1 MKNKRG
7 KERRGRGKKDGT
19 GKGCGVGRCCGTQ
32 ALYAVSGRP
41 NGRITSHQALAQS
54 ANRSYLS
61 QIAHSSV
68 KVPGVMYQHG
78 SHVVAHIRGQRHQD
92 NRDRQ
97 ERVRLLGK
105 VTTPGNRFQR
115 GEVADYA
122 PPRRNLKQR
131 RRSKPLT
138 RQSQDARARTQRSS
152 KPPYIDGH
160 ACGAC
165 SGHREGATSATRF
178 RGPLQVCWD
187 RHRLHDW
194 AIGAEAEV
202 PPPPPQP

>member
-1 MKNKRG
+1 MIDGSVGSSERILSLSNVVSMKNKRG

-54 ANRSYLS
+54 ANRSY
-61 QIAHSSV
+61 SSV
-68 KVPGVMYQHG
+68 KVPRVMYQHG

-122 PPRRNLKQR
+122 PPVGSFVRFAVQTRNKH
-131 RRSKPLT
+131 T
-138 RQSQDARARTQRSS
+138 
-152 KPPYIDGH
+152 
-160 ACGAC
+160 
-165 SGHREGATSATRF
+165 
-178 RGPLQVCWD
+178 
-187 RHRLHDW
+187 
-194 AIGAEAEV
+194 
-202 PPPPPQP
+202 